1 VRLDKYLVEQ
11 GYFESR
17 NRALDAIKR
26 GKVFVDG
33 RVAKASFKCNEDSQ
47 IDIDQEKFYVSR
59 ASKKLELFLEEYSNS
74 IGIGGFSP
82 EQDEDK
88 AVVSQKNNLVL
99 KGKIA
104 LDIGSSTG
112 GFVQILLENDVAS
125 VTAVDVGSNQLHYSL
140 RDNPKVHVFENMDIR
155 DFNSIE
161 PFDIVTCDV
170 SFISILQIMD
180 DIDRLSHSDMILLFK
195 PQFEVGRNV
204 KRDSRGVVVDQEA
217 IAKAKERF
225 EIKSRDLGWE
235 LCYETTSKLA
245 GKSGNIEYIYHF
257 IKSCS

>member
-1 VRLDKYLVEQ
+1 MRLDKYLVEK

-33 RVAKASFKCNEDSQ
+33 KVAKASLKCNEESQ
-47 IDIDQEKFYVSR
+47 IDIDKEKFYISR
-59 ASKKLELFLEEYSNS
+59 ASKKLELFLEEYT
-74 IGIGGFSP
+74 
-82 EQDEDK
+82 
-88 AVVSQKNNLVL
+88 VVLD
-99 KGKIA
+99 GKRA

-112 GFVQILLENDVAS
+112 GFVQILLENGVDCVS
-125 VTAVDVGSNQLHYSL
+125 AVDVGSNQLHHSL
-140 RDNPKVHVFENMDIR
+140 RDNPKVNVFENMDIR
-155 DFNSIE
+155 DFKSDE
-161 PFDIVTCDV
+161 SFDVVTCDV

-180 DIDRLSHSDMILLFK
+180 EIDRLAKKDMILLFK

-217 IAKAKERF
+217 IAQAKERF
-225 EIKSRDLGWE
+225 ENRSRE
-235 LCYETTSKLA
+235 LSWAFCYESVSKLA

-257 IKSCS
+257 RKSCS